1 MVWNDVQFAGGVS
14 IPEMVSFEEEEPW
27 LYRIVP
33 DVVPAPD
40 VIHSVP
46 ALPAGKA
53 AVFEDTASGLKI
65 RCDRQRGILEIVD
78 PRMFRPGTETF
89 CRVLSAS
96 AVSLSSASSVD
107 LELSAHLCR
116 FHFEPDKFDE
126 AELARRVSLAIE
138 AATMAV
144 QLEASGSVD
153 GRINSD
159 LQEPA
164 ITSGGP
170 EELPVTT
177 GSDRCRCMALGGGS
191 LMAGIA
197 GLILPGI
204 PSAPFFLFSARYF
217 MQASTTF
224 RRWLAGMPRLGEIV
238 RKLEASGAMVLD
250 RSLLVKTLAMGIL
263 LGLVFLVIH
272 PPLPLVM
279 AIELGLTVFFG
290 LREIGDLESLS
301 RGISKAFA

>member
-116 FHFEPDKFDE
+116 FHFEPDRFDE

-144 QLEASGSVD
+144 QLEASGFVD
-153 GRINSD
+153 GRITSA

-164 ITSGGP
+164 ITSGGRD
-170 EELPVTT
+170 ELPVTT
-177 GSDRCRCMALGGGS
+177 GSDRCCCMALGGGS

-197 GLILPGI
+197 GLVLPRGGKGVRNHKRQGILAALGKLGPDSLLPGLADI
-204 PSAPFFLFSARYF
+204 DKPPAEARPPREITAENAGYLTWPDRVRSAP
-217 MQASTTF
+217 
-224 RRWLAGMPRLGEIV
+224 P
-238 RKLEASGAMVLD
+238 
-250 RSLLVKTLAMGIL
+250 
-263 LGLVFLVIH
+263 
-272 PPLPLVM
+272 
-279 AIELGLTVFFG
+279 G
-290 LREIGDLESLS
+290 LRLVQNDRL
-301 RGISKAFA
+301 